1 MRMYLSIK
9 PLRENRFNKRVNSE
23 VTNNN
28 NFYEQKHNP
37 KKESSIEITER

>member
-9 PLRENRFNKRVNSE
+9 PLRENRLDKRVNSE
-23 VTNNN
+23 VTYNNN
-28 NFYEQKHNP
+28 LYEQKHNP